1 MTEKEKMLAG
11 ELYDSSDPELDEL
24 RLKARKLS
32 RQYNLT
38 DEDDTKR
45 QTDILNELLSNTPEL
60 PVLQA
65 PIQFDYGCNTY
76 FGKYCGVN
84 FNFTCLDVCPVYIG
98 DNVLMGPNVTIATP
112 MHPLLPEERNIRA
125 REDGSLYFLEYA
137 KPVTI
142 GSNCWLASNVTV
154 CGGVTIGEG
163 CVIGAGSVVTR
174 DIPPHS
180 LAAGNP
186 CRVIR
191 QLTEKDRMEK
201 DT

>member
-84 FNFTCLDVCPVYIG
+84 FL
-98 DNVLMGPNVTIATP
+98 
-112 MHPLLPEERNIRA
+112 
-125 REDGSLYFLEYA
+125 SL
-137 KPVTI
+137 I
-142 GSNCWLASNVTV
+142 H
-154 CGGVTIGEG
+154 I
-163 CVIGAGSVVTR
+163 
-174 DIPPHS
+174 
-180 LAAGNP
+180 
-186 CRVIR
+186 
-191 QLTEKDRMEK
+191 
-201 DT
+201 